1 MYSVRMD
8 GIRYEWD
15 AAKAKTNLR
24 KHGIS
29 FEEARTVFY
38 DEQAVQYFDPDHS
51 IEEDRFILLGMSF
64 RLRVIV
70 VCHCFRESESVIRLF
85 SARKADKDEAQEYWR
100 QRQ

>member
-8 GIRYEWD
+8 GIQFEWD
-15 AAKAKTNLR
+15 AAKAKANLR

-38 DEQAVQYFDPDHS
+38 DEHAVQYVDLDHS
-51 IEEDRFILLGMSF
+51 VEEDRFILLGMSF

-70 VCHCFRESESVIRLF
+70 VCHCFRVSESVIRLS
-85 SARKADKDEAQEYWR
+85 SARKADKGEEREYWR
-100 QRQ
+100 QRP

>member
-85 SARKADKDEAQEYWR
+85 SARRADKDEAQEYRR